1 MPRIDKVCVHFLLPR
16 CFVARALPCGDC
28 VKHAANRWIG
38 GVVRWRSA
46 WGLVDLVA
54 LHVLQAVATGGGV
67 SILTRYTCRLFYTTV
82 HSHDLGKTHDMKT
95 TRFFTGLL
103 AAALISFASGCTSS
117 QGVDLGYK
125 SAVTLSA
132 AEVEAILD
140 NAHMQAEDEPSLLR
154 VDGEGK
160 QQMTQMHIIVVDRAG
175 EVIGRRSMDDAWG
188 GSVAI
193 AKSKAYSAVAFSSDE
208 NALTTRSLG
217 ALTQPGGPLWN
228 IGNSNATGGNPGLI
242 EFPGGV
248 PLYKD
253 GVLVGAIGVSGD
265 GVEQDENV
273 ADAGAKGYEPDKA
286 IRIDT
291 VTDGGVPYTK

>member
-1 MPRIDKVCVHFLLPR
+1 MKSTSLL
-16 CFVARALPCGDC
+16 
-28 VKHAANRWIG
+28 
-38 GVVRWRSA
+38 
-46 WGLVDLVA
+46 
-54 LHVLQAVATGGGV
+54 
-67 SILTRYTCRLFYTTV
+67 
-82 HSHDLGKTHDMKT
+82 
-95 TRFFTGLL
+95 TGLF
-103 AAALISFASGCTSS
+103 AAALITLAGGCKSA
-117 QGVDLGYK
+117 QGVDLGYD
-125 SAVTLSA
+125 AGTPLSD
-132 AEVEAILD
+132 AEIAFILD
-140 NAHMQAEDEPSLLR
+140 NAEQAAAKEGSLLR
-154 VDGEGK
+154 VNAEGK
-160 QQMTQMHIIVVDRAG
+160 QQTTRMHIIVVDRAG

-193 AKSKAYSAVAFSSDE
+193 AKSKAYTAVAYSSDE

-253 GVLVGAIGVSGD
+253 GKLVGAIGVSGD

-273 ADAGAKGYEPDKA
+273 ADAGAKGFDAPKA